1 MGLYLYENMS
11 LLKTCGFNEL
21 YLNDDTNI
29 MQSMKN

>member
-1 MGLYLYENMS
+1 MGLYYYESIS

-21 YLNDDTNI
+21 YVNYDTNI